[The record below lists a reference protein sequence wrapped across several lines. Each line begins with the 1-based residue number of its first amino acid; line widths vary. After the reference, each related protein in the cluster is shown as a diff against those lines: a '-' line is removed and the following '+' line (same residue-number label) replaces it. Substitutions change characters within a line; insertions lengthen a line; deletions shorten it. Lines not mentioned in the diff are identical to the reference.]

1 MTEFNHLIEPFDF
14 GQSVAGSEE
23 EMNMKIIE
31 QAKKKVVFE
40 DVNQT
45 MTEAKESVASL
56 VSIDSTLI
64 LNN

>member
-1 MTEFNHLIEPFDF
+1 
-14 GQSVAGSEE
+14 
-23 EMNMKIIE
+23 MKIIE
-31 QAKKKVVFE
+31 QAKKRVVFE